1 MHLRAVSLSL
11 VVPQVCSMPMHTGN
25 VRLIIK
31 MGFFS
36 CFFHILFIHPFFSL
50 LTQLMVL
57 GSWSYPSWHRV
68 RGGGHPGP
76 PSLSQPHLSDCI
88 ISFFLVAM
96 IFFLASFFYHCQF
109 VAYLS
114 LSLRHT
120 HCLALL
126 PSPLYTPA
134 LCVYLCSNYSGSG
147 SHVSCTGADSLFTY
161 TETHAYTHSCVYVL
175 QQPCICVIMWY
186 VHRRQREGREWEK
199 KDSEV

>member
-1 MHLRAVSLSL
+1 MLLPYSIYTPIFLTAYPAYGPGQLELSQL
-11 VVPQVCSMPMHTGN
+11 TQGERWGTPWTPISVPASP
-25 VRLIIK
+25 VRL
-31 MGFFS
+31 
-36 CFFHILFIHPFFSL
+36 HNLFLFGCH
-50 LTQLMVL
+50 
-57 GSWSYPSWHRV
+57 
-68 RGGGHPGP
+68 
-76 PSLSQPHLSDCI
+76 D
-88 ISFFLVAM
+88 FL
-96 IFFLASFFYHCQF
+96 FLASFFYHCQF

-114 LSLRHT
+114 LSLTHT

-186 VHRRQREGREWEK
+186 VHRRQREGRE
-199 KDSEV
+199 